1 MRGGKNIVEYKR
13 LAALRSAAE
22 LRAYAEVSG
31 LSLPLDNATAAGKGA
46 PLAQPLTIAGRTIGN
61 RFCALPMEGW
71 DAEPDGRPG
80 ELTKRR
86 WMRFGASGAKLLWME
101 ATAVMP
107 EARANPHQLI
117 INNETVGEIAAMRA
131 AMVDEHRRLFGT
143 TDDLLVG
150 LQLTHS
156 GRFSRPLA
164 GGGKMALIAYHHPLL
179 DCMFGLGDDYP
190 VLSDADIRGVIDAF
204 VRAAVLAQQ
213 AGFDFVDV
221 KHCHGYLGH
230 ELLSAYTRAGEFG
243 GSFENRT
250 RFLREAVRGIRA
262 VAPAL
267 AIAVRLS
274 AFDFVPFRK
283 GPDGV
288 GVPAAGAA
296 YHCAFGGDGTGLG
309 IDLAEPLAFLD
320 LCHSLGIGLIC
331 ATAGSPY
338 YNPHIQRPAMFPPS
352 DGYLPP
358 EDPLA
363 GVCRQI
369 HAAAEL
375 KRLRPKMII
384 VGSAYSYLQEWLPN
398 VAQAVVRTGMADCVG
413 IGRGLLSYPGLVA
426 DVLAGRPLDR
436 KHICRTFSDCTTA
449 PRHGLVS
456 GCYALDAGYQSR
468 PECARLN
475 EIKRS
480 SGVGK

>member
-1 MRGGKNIVEYKR
+1 MEYKR
-13 LAALRSAAE
+13 LATIKSAAE
-22 LRAYAEVSG
+22 LRAYAETSG
-31 LSLPLDNATAAGKGA
+31 LSLPIDDATAAGKDA
-46 PLAQPLTIAGRTIGN
+46 PLAKPLSVGGRTAGN

-71 DAEPDGRPG
+71 DAEPDGRPS
-80 ELTKRR
+80 ELVKRR

-107 EARANPHQLI
+107 EVRANPHQLI
-117 INNETVGEIAAMRA
+117 IDEKTVGEIAAMRA

-156 GRFSRPLA
+156 GRFSRPVA
-164 GGGKMALIAYHHPLL
+164 GGGKNALIAYHHPVL
-179 DCMFGLGDDYP
+179 DKMFGLGDDYP
-190 VLSDADIRGVIDAF
+190 VLTDSDLRVTIDAF
-204 VRAAVLAQQ
+204 VRAAALAQK

-230 ELLSAYTRAGEFG
+230 ELLSAFTRPGEFG

-250 RFLREAVRGIRA
+250 RFLREAVSGIRSA
-262 VAPAL
+262 AAEI

-283 GPDGV
+283 GADGV
-288 GVPAAGAA
+288 GVPAASSP

-320 LCHSLGIGLIC
+320 LCDSLGINLIC
-331 ATAGSPY
+331 VTGGSPY
-338 YNPHIQRPAMFPPS
+338 YTPHIQRPATFPPS

-369 HAAAEL
+369 HMAAEL
-375 KRLRPKMII
+375 KRRRPRMTII
-384 VGSAYSYLQEWLPN
+384 GSAYSYLQEWLPN
-398 VAQAVVRTGMADCVG
+398 VAQAVVRTGMADGVG
-413 IGRGLLSYPGLVA
+413 VGRGLLSYPGIVA

-436 KHICRTFSDCTTA
+436 KRICRTFSDCTTA
-449 PRHGLVS
+449 PRHGMVS
-456 GCYALDAGYQSR
+456 GCYPLDECYQSR
-468 PECARLN
+468 PECARLA
-475 EIKRS
+475 EIKR
-480 SGVGK
+480 GIKK